1 MGDQPAASH
10 LCLVADESTKLSR
23 PLARRSRTGV
33 QKIRRQSTLAR
44 RAARIE
50 HCKLEIA
57 HMDFGFMQLM
67 KYVG

>member
-23 PLARRSRTGV
+23 PLVRRAGGPDLLARRSRTGV

-44 RAARIE
+44 RAAR
-50 HCKLEIA
+50 
-57 HMDFGFMQLM
+57 
-67 KYVG
+67 